1 MRWAKADGV
10 WFAREQLEVAN
21 GGVLYDQATFSE
33 GDLGPPAKRQ
43 AKVCLDAPH
52 RRPCMPSLVPRVP
65 ASALTPALFS
75 RGRAHHVVQQG
86 GDAPVRG
93 RGPAA
98 RHGRCRERVLLALIA
113 ASGASKPH
121 PAAVH
126 LTRAGV
132 IGSIA
137 AFTLSPLSSLRIAT
151 RPFAPSSSTTRL
163 RAASGFGARRWREK
177 AAVAAG
183 LTLGADPAMDA
194 TPERQDAIR
203 CRLAHHAEMQAA
215 VAAATA
221 AAAAGAP
228 ADHVIVITGRCAPT
242 ARTQCRPLPRTS
254 AAPSSSS
261 RRATRSQVF
270 G

>member
-43 AKVCLDAPH
+43 AKVRLDAPH

-137 AFTLSPLSSLRIAT
+137 AFTLSPLSSLRMLPGLS
-151 RPFAPSSSTTRL
+151 RPQAQLHGCALRL
-163 RAASGFGARRWREK
+163 ASARDDGERRRRWRQVSLWAPTQPWMPRPSAK
-177 AAVAAG
+177 TPSDAAWH
-183 LTLGADPAMDA
+183 T
-194 TPERQDAIR
+194 TQR
-203 CRLAHHAEMQAA
+203 CRRRLQPPPPPPPP
-215 VAAATA
+215 
-221 AAAAGAP
+221 GLP
-228 ADHVIVITGRCAPT
+228 PT
-242 ARTQCRPLPRTS
+242 M
-254 AAPSSSS
+254 SS
-261 RRATRSQVF
+261 
-270 G
+270 

>member
-1 MRWAKADGV
+1 MHALISPPR
-10 WFAREQLEVAN
+10 ARLRAHPRLV
-21 GGVLYDQATFSE
+21 FSWQ
-33 GDLGPPAKRQ
+33 GPP
-43 AKVCLDAPH
+43 CGPT
-52 RRPCMPSLVPRVP
+52 RRRRTCTRTWSGCATRSV
-65 ASALTPALFS
+65 S
-75 RGRAHHVVQQG
+75 RAC
-86 GDAPVRG
+86 
-93 RGPAA
+93 AA
-98 RHGRCRERVLLALIA
+98 RSHCRVGCLEATP
-113 ASGASKPH
+113 GGGPPH
-121 PAAVH
+121 PRWRYRLH
-126 LTRAGV
+126 RSLH
-132 IGSIA
+132 
-137 AFTLSPLSSLRIAT
+137 AFASQLSAHAT